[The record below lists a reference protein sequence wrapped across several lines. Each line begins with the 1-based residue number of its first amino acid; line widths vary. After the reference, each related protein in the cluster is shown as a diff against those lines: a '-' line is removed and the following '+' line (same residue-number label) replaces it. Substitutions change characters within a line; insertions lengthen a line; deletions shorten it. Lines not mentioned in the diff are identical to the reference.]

1 MSRILVTGASGFVGQ
16 ALCSVLLKAGHETIG
31 LVRRPGACAQGVET
45 WLVPGDA
52 FEAIEQGAWPGGPQI
67 DCIVHLAA
75 RVHVMHDTAS
85 DPLAAFRAANVEATM
100 RVARAA
106 HAQGV
111 RRMVFVSS
119 VKAAAEIDHG
129 RPLRES
135 DPAEPQDAYGQSKRE
150 AEQALTAFGRET
162 GLEIVIV
169 RPPLVYG
176 PGVRANFLQLMRA
189 VARGLPL
196 PLGMVQARRSV
207 VFVDNLADAL
217 MHCAVDA
224 AAAGQLFYVADD
236 EAPTVAELARSIGKH
251 LHKPARLLPVPTA
264 WLRLVGRVTGRSP
277 QVERLTESLRLDCTH
292 IARTLGWRP
301 VCTLDEGLA
310 HTARWYRSTH

>member
-16 ALCSVLLKAGHETIG
+16 ALSSTLVKAGHETIG
-31 LVRRPGACAQGVET
+31 LVRRSGACVQGAHE
-45 WLVPGDA
+45 WLVAGDA
-52 FEAIEQGAWPGGPQI
+52 FEAIEQGAWPGGPRI
-67 DCIVHLAA
+67 DCVVHLAA

-119 VKAAAEIDHG
+119 VKAAAETDRG

-135 DPAEPQDAYGQSKRE
+135 DPAQPQDAYGQSKRE
-150 AEQALTAFGRET
+150 AEQALAAFGRDT

-196 PLGMVQARRSV
+196 PLALVQARRSV

-217 MHCAVDA
+217 MHCAVDT
-224 AAAGQLFYVADD
+224 AAAGQLFYVADA
-236 EAPTVAELARSIGKH
+236 EAPTVAELARTIGKH
-251 LHKPARLLPVPTA
+251 LHKPARLLPIPTA
-264 WLRLVGRVTGRSP
+264 WLQLAGRATGRSP
-277 QVERLTESLRLDCTH
+277 QVERLTESLRLDCSH
-292 IARTLGWRP
+292 IAATLGWRP
-301 VCTLDEGLA
+301 VHSLDEGLA
-310 HTARWYRSTH
+310 QTARWYRSTY

>member
-1 MSRILVTGASGFVGQ
+1 MSRIVVTGASGFVGQ
-16 ALCSVLLKAGHETIG
+16 ALCRTLVKAGHETVG
-31 LVRRPGACAQGVET
+31 LVRRAHACPDGVHA
-45 WLVPGDA
+45 WLLPGDA
-52 FEAIEQGAWPGGPQI
+52 FDAIAAGAWPGGPQI
-67 DCIVHLAA
+67 DCVVHLAA

-150 AEQALTAFGRET
+150 AEEALTAFGRET

-196 PLGMVQARRSV
+196 PLGMVQARRSL

-217 MHCAVDA
+217 MHCAVA
-224 AAAGQLFYVADD
+224 TAAAGQLFYVADD
-236 EAPTVAELARSIGKH
+236 EAPTVAELARTIGKH
-251 LHKPARLLPVPTA
+251 LHKPARLLPIPTA
-264 WLRLVGRVTGRSP
+264 CLRFVGRVTGRSP

-292 IARTLGWRP
+292 IAATLGWRP
-301 VCTLDEGLA
+301 VYSLGEGLA
-310 HTARWYRSTH
+310 QTARWYRSTY

>member
-16 ALCSVLLKAGHETIG
+16 ALSSTLVKAGHETIG
-31 LVRRPGACAQGVET
+31 LVRRPGACVPGADE
-45 WLVPGDA
+45 WLVPGDV
-52 FEAIEQGAWPGGPQI
+52 FETIEQGAWPGGPQI
-67 DCIVHLAA
+67 DCVVHLAA

-106 HAQGV
+106 HAHGV

-135 DPAEPQDAYGQSKRE
+135 DPAQPQDAYGQSKRE
-150 AEQALTAFGRET
+150 AEEALTAFGRET

-217 MHCAVDA
+217 MHCAIDA

-251 LHKPARLLPVPTA
+251 LHKPARLLPIPTA
-264 WLRLVGRVTGRSP
+264 WLRLLGRVTGRSP

-292 IARTLGWRP
+292 IAGTLGWRP
-301 VCTLDEGLA
+301 VCSLDEGLA